1 MKKMLNVAAI
11 LAAATVSSSA
21 GVRYD
26 EKLEKAA
33 MAIVAEKIGDIR
45 GGFSYAQRVQLV
57 IRQGEAPR
65 PAEEALRQ
73 PAADG
78 VQETPPQAE
87 RPPSSIVA
95 F

>member
-1 MKKMLNVAAI
+1 MKKMVSAAAI
-11 LAAATVSSSA
+11 LAVVTVSSSA

-45 GGFSYAQRVQLV
+45 GGFSYAQKLQLV
-57 IRQGEAPR
+57 VRQGEAR
-65 PAEEALRQ
+65 RVVKEARKEVS
-73 PAADG
+73 ADG
-78 VQETPPQAE
+78 TEGRSPPGGGA
-87 RPPSSIVA
+87 SSITN

>member
-1 MKKMLNVAAI
+1 MKMLNAAAI
-11 LAAATVSSSA
+11 LAVATVSSSA

-45 GGFSYAQRVQLV
+45 GGFSYGQKVQLV
-57 IRQGEAPR
+57 IRQGEAPH
-65 PAEEALRQ
+65 PHEAPPRQTPDGIVQEKLPQADRQ
-73 PAADG
+73 PSFMA
-78 VQETPPQAE
+78 T
-87 RPPSSIVA
+87 

>member
-1 MKKMLNVAAI
+1 MKMLNAAAI
-11 LAAATVSSSA
+11 LAVATVSSSA

-45 GGFSYAQRVQLV
+45 GGFSYGQKVQLV
-57 IRQGEAPR
+57 IRQGEAPH
-65 PAEEALRQ
+65 PHEAVPRQTPDGIVQEKLPQADRQ
-73 PAADG
+73 PSFMA
-78 VQETPPQAE
+78 T
-87 RPPSSIVA
+87 

>member
-1 MKKMLNVAAI
+1 MKKMLSVAAM

-21 GVRYD
+21 EMRYD

-45 GGFSYAQRVQLV
+45 GGFSYAQKVQLV
-57 IRQGEAPR
+57 IRQGEPRLVENEAAPA
-65 PAEEALRQ
+65 PGE
-73 PAADG
+73 
-78 VQETPPQAE
+78 VVHETPRQADQ
-87 RPPSSIVA
+87 PSSSVVT